1 MRESGSTTLFPQD
14 YVVKKE
20 ASKAAWGAL
29 FKPPPPAPLC
39 AGHSE
44 AAVKRRVTKKGANL
58 GREFYACARG
68 EGRSDDPAA
77 RCDFFK
83 WAK

>member
-1 MRESGSTTLFPQD
+1 
-14 YVVKKE
+14 VVKKE

-39 AGHSE
+39 TGHSE